1 MSLFSSNYLMNIEKY
16 KINNKNKKNKYI
28 TSKPSFL
35 ITSKTYRYF
44 KDKENNDKKVNMTL
58 TSNNFNINENQVKNN
73 ISNYNIK
80 TPMNN
85 NLIINKNTKKYY
97 KNKYNT
103 NTYTINDNKNKTDRN
118 ININIEKENI
128 NPNNI
133 NNNYKKINIKQRKK
147 GRTLSSNINKIIKE
161 NLENIESLK
170 TYRNTTRKDKDLI
183 LNEYKPNH
191 KKSNSIIISENN
203 LNLFPS
209 KSFCLNNLFKQK
221 QKNKSHMRNNLIN
234 IDDNNKSIFNNT
246 SNQFYTRLK
255 QIIPSEETNKINN
268 YMTKDFSCLN
278 NNNDKNINKSFISSN
293 IISKCGIN
301 QYQLNKSNNFNFNY
315 NYINLNKN
323 KNKKNNKNNSITNLS
338 NNNLYLNKSRDYS
351 LLNKNTQPKEKI
363 QKKILKIDSCTI
375 PGYSSNGIKQ
385 KNLDSFFLKKN
396 FLEKEENFLI
406 GICDGHGIYGDLI
419 SQYISQNLPSFIK
432 KESKE
437 NLVKAFIDINNSL
450 INNTKIDCS
459 LSGTTCTSL
468 IISLDKIICS
478 NIGNTRAILARYEN
492 GYYNAIELNRD
503 HKPTESDE
511 IKRIISQGGIIK
523 QNFDK
528 IKKINNGPE
537 KIFLKN
543 SDIPG
548 LTMSR
553 SFGDNLAHT
562 IGVINIPEVKSY
574 EYTGGEKF
582 IVIATDSIW
591 QYIDSDECVEI
602 IKEFYE
608 KNLDAIGALNSLV
621 TEAIKRWKKEEN
633 KIEDIT
639 AVVIFFE

>member
-1 MSLFSSNYLMNIEKY
+1 
-16 KINNKNKKNKYI
+16 
-28 TSKPSFL
+28 
-35 ITSKTYRYF
+35 
-44 KDKENNDKKVNMTL
+44 
-58 TSNNFNINENQVKNN
+58 
-73 ISNYNIK
+73 
-80 TPMNN
+80 
-85 NLIINKNTKKYY
+85 
-97 KNKYNT
+97 
-103 NTYTINDNKNKTDRN
+103 
-118 ININIEKENI
+118 
-128 NPNNI
+128 
-133 NNNYKKINIKQRKK
+133 
-147 GRTLSSNINKIIKE
+147 
-161 NLENIESLK
+161 
-170 TYRNTTRKDKDLI
+170 
-183 LNEYKPNH
+183 
-191 KKSNSIIISENN
+191 
-203 LNLFPS
+203 
-209 KSFCLNNLFKQK
+209 
-221 QKNKSHMRNNLIN
+221 MRNNLIN

-323 KNKKNNKNNSITNLS
+323 KNKKNNKHNSITNLS

-375 PGYSSNGIKQ
+375 PGYSSNGVKQ

>member
-118 ININIEKENI
+118 ININIDKENI

-161 NLENIESLK
+161 NIENIEALK

-375 PGYSSNGIKQ
+375 PGYSPNGVKQ

>member
-118 ININIEKENI
+118 ININIDKENI

-161 NLENIESLK
+161 NIENIEALK

-301 QYQLNKSNNFNFNY
+301 QYQINKSNNFNFNY

-375 PGYSSNGIKQ
+375 PGYSPNGVKQ

>member
-118 ININIEKENI
+118 ININIDKESI

-161 NLENIESLK
+161 NIENIEALK

-183 LNEYKPNH
+183 LNEHKPNH

-375 PGYSSNGIKQ
+375 PGYSSNGVKQ

>member
-103 NTYTINDNKNKTDRN
+103 NTYTINDNKNKTVRN
-118 ININIEKENI
+118 ININIDKENI

-375 PGYSSNGIKQ
+375 PGYSSNGVKQ

>member
-118 ININIEKENI
+118 ININIDKENI

-133 NNNYKKINIKQRKK
+133 NNNFKKINIKQRKK

-161 NLENIESLK
+161 NLENIEALK

-301 QYQLNKSNNFNFNY
+301 QYQINKSNNFNFNY

-323 KNKKNNKNNSITNLS
+323 KNKKNNKHNSITNLS

-375 PGYSSNGIKQ
+375 PGYSSNGVKQ

>member
-85 NLIINKNTKKYY
+85 NLVINKNTKKYY

-118 ININIEKENI
+118 ININIDKENI

-161 NLENIESLK
+161 NLENIEALK
-170 TYRNTTRKDKDLI
+170 TYRNTTRKDRDLI

-323 KNKKNNKNNSITNLS
+323 KNKKNNKHNSITNLS

-375 PGYSSNGIKQ
+375 PGYSSNGVKQ

>member
-118 ININIEKENI
+118 ININIDKENI

-161 NLENIESLK
+161 NLENIEALK

-323 KNKKNNKNNSITNLS
+323 KNKKNNKHNSITNLS

-375 PGYSSNGIKQ
+375 PGYSSNGVKQ

>member
-118 ININIEKENI
+118 ININIDKENI

-161 NLENIESLK
+161 NIENIEALK

-183 LNEYKPNH
+183 LNEYKTNH

-323 KNKKNNKNNSITNLS
+323 KNKKNNKHNSITNLS

-375 PGYSSNGIKQ
+375 PGYSPNGIKQ

>member
-118 ININIEKENI
+118 ININIDKENI

-161 NLENIESLK
+161 NIENIEALK
-170 TYRNTTRKDKDLI
+170 TYRNTTRKDRDLI

-375 PGYSSNGIKQ
+375 PGYSPNGIKQ

>member
-103 NTYTINDNKNKTDRN
+103 NTYTINENKNKTDRN
-118 ININIEKENI
+118 ININIDKENI

-161 NLENIESLK
+161 NLENIEALK

-375 PGYSSNGIKQ
+375 PGYSPNGVKQ